1 MSVDLPDHWLLFPP
15 FKRVAKMHMPDSP
28 ACRESILIA
37 DWSCLSPH
45 CQRQVEE
52 VGEKT
57 LAEGKESPL
66 AASHGIDYGREWSSR
81 LEAQVVGVLSRF
93 VVAND
98 MAAAVKQ
105 AFLLR
110 PHLVDNAQGYVRM
123 DVLTPEEAPNEIWLL
138 TYWDDLAS
146 YRTWHKSHAYHE
158 SHAGIPKGLK
168 LVPGSATLRIFNL
181 ITSYLVGGYAFKI
194 APNLWRN
201 VGADYWTRN
210 ASEAVSLVGGLED
223 VFNSEV

>member
-1 MSVDLPDHWLLFPP
+1 MCHADEASFGEPPRPQRQARSENASQQQRQSEMPEAKLERDSSNNLQGMSVDLPDHWLLFPP

-158 SHAGIPKGLK
+158 S
-168 LVPGSATLRIFNL
+168 
-181 ITSYLVGGYAFKI
+181 
-194 APNLWRN
+194 
-201 VGADYWTRN
+201 
-210 ASEAVSLVGGLED
+210 
-223 VFNSEV
+223 